1 MIPLLPAGHL
11 PQPFDAAFLDNPYPR
26 YAQLREES
34 AVHRVALPD
43 GSPIWLVLRE
53 EDVRAGL
60 TDMRLSVNKAHS
72 GTGYKGFSL
81 PPALDANLLNIDPED
96 HQRLRRLVSKAF
108 TARRVEG
115 MRGSVQAAVDRLA
128 DDLAGQGGGDLVS
141 TFSLPLPLMVIGDLL
156 AMPEADRR
164 RFSTWV
170 SNMLTPESPRQIK
183 DAVENIHAFLL
194 DLVATRRRALGDDM
208 LSALIAVRDEGDQL
222 TEDELVSLAF
232 LLLMAGSEN
241 TQHLISAGL
250 VTLLQHPDQ
259 VAELRADPSL
269 PSEAVEELLRYAH
282 PNQMAIRRFP
292 TEPIEIGGTQ
302 IPAGDTVM
310 LCLASAH
317 RDPARY
323 PSPDEF
329 DIHRQDKAHLALGQ
343 GMHYCL
349 GAPLARMEIQIALH
363 TLLRR
368 FPRLD
373 LAVPPEQL
381 PWRVSFR
388 SRALKAVPITLR

>member
-1 MIPLLPAGHL
+1 MTRVPEGHL

-43 GSPIWLVLRE
+43 GSPIWLVVRE

-60 TDMRLSVNKAHS
+60 TDPRLSVNKRDS
-72 GTGYKGFSL
+72 GIGYKGFSL
-81 PPALDANLLNIDPED
+81 PPALDANLLNVDPED

-108 TARRVEG
+108 TARRVESL
-115 MRGSVQAAVDRLA
+115 RGSVQAAVDRLA
-128 DDLAGQGGGDLVS
+128 DELASQGGGDLVS
-141 TFSLPLPLMVIGDLL
+141 TFSLPLPLVVIGDLL
-156 AMPEADRR
+156 AVPDADRR

-170 SNMLTPESPRQIK
+170 SSMLTPESPQQIK

-194 DLVATRRRALGDDM
+194 DLVATRRGALGDDM
-208 LSALIAVRDEGDQL
+208 LSALIAARDEGDQL

-241 TQHLISAGL
+241 AQHLISAGL
-250 VTLLQHPDQ
+250 VTLLQRPEQ
-259 VAELRADPSL
+259 VAELRAEPDLL
-269 PSEAVEELLRYAH
+269 PEAVEELLRYAH

-317 RDPARY
+317 RDPERY
-323 PSPDEF
+323 PSPDVF
-329 DIHRQDKAHLALGQ
+329 DIRREDKAHLALGQ

-349 GAPLARMEIQIALH
+349 GAPLARMEIQIALD

-368 FPRLD
+368 FPQLD
-373 LAVPPEQL
+373 LAVPPQQL
-381 PWRVSFR
+381 QWRVSFR
-388 SRALKAVPITLR
+388 SRALKAVPVTLR